1 MKQKECQES
10 LCPTV
15 EEGGVVMFGK
25 FSLARI
31 LLAIVWLGFVISA
44 GVHEAEGVSGV
55 I

>member
-1 MKQKECQES
+1 MRKDA

-15 EEGGVVMFGK
+15 EEGGVLIVGR

-44 GVHEAEGVSGV
+44 GVHEAEGVPGV
-55 I
+55 T